1 MRPFEGMK
9 VVDLTHVLAGPF
21 STYQLAL
28 LGADVVKVE
37 APGLGEYMR
46 RRGADE
52 TLRKNLM
59 GDHYL
64 CQNANKRSLVVDLKS
79 ARGQEIVRR
88 LAAGADV
95 VVENYRAGVVD
106 RLNLGYEA
114 LAALNARLVYCS
126 LKAYGGTGPKGPL
139 PGWDHNIQ
147 AASGLMMATGTAA
160 VSPLKAGAPVIDYAS
175 GTMAAFAVT
184 AALLQRERTG
194 QGQFIDVSML
204 DTALMLMSPMV
215 ASNLRTGHAP
225 RPHGND
231 HDLAAGGCYETADG
245 EHIVLGAI
253 MQGQFE
259 TFCRLIGRPDL
270 AQDPR
275 FADVRE
281 QGPHRAE
288 LVAEIAVVMK
298 TRTADEW
305 ESLLGQAVPAVRVRG
320 LDEALGEAHLATRG
334 VLHTFNEVPG
344 VGPDVT
350 VPLAAF
356 TYAHDGPRAD
366 TPPPRLDQHTDEVLA
381 EIGFTAAEIEALRR
395 DGVIGAGDG
404 GMV

>member
-1 MRPFEGMK
+1 
-9 VVDLTHVLAGPF
+9 
-21 STYQLAL
+21 
-28 LGADVVKVE
+28 
-37 APGLGEYMR
+37 MR

-52 TLRKNLM
+52 TLRNKLM

-64 CQNANKRSLVVDLKS
+64 CQNANKRSLVVDLKNV
-79 ARGQEIVRR
+79 RGQEIVRR

-114 LAALNARLVYCS
+114 LAALNPRLVYCS
-126 LKAYGGTGPKGPL
+126 LKAYGTTGPKGRL

-147 AASGLMMATGTAA
+147 AASGLMMATGTTA
-160 VSPLKAGAPVIDYAS
+160 VAPLKTGAPVIDYAS
-175 GTMAAFAVT
+175 GAMAAFAVA

-215 ASNLRTGHAP
+215 ASCLMTGRAP

-245 EHIVLGAI
+245 ERIVLGAI

-270 AQDPR
+270 ARDRR

-288 LVAEIAVVMK
+288 LVAEIAAVMK

-305 ESLLGQAVPAVRVRG
+305 EALLGEAAPAVRVRG
-320 LDEALGEAHLATRG
+320 LDEALGEEHLASRG
-334 VLHTFNEVPG
+334 VLHAFDEVPG

-366 TPPPRLDQHTDEVLA
+366 TPPPRLGQHTNEVLA
-381 EIGFTAAEIEALRR
+381 EIGFAAAEIDALRR

-404 GMV
+404 GTV

>member
-1 MRPFEGMK
+1 MRPFEGMQ

-21 STYQLAL
+21 STCQLAL

-52 TLRKNLM
+52 ALCKNLM

-64 CQNANKRSLVVDLKS
+64 SQNANKRSLVVDLKT
-79 ARGQEIVRR
+79 ARGQDVVRR

-95 VVENYRAGVVD
+95 VVENYRTGVVD

-114 LAALNARLVYCS
+114 LAALNPRLVYCS
-126 LKAYGGTGPKGPL
+126 LKAYGATGPKAKL
-139 PGWDHNIQ
+139 PGWDHNVQ
-147 AASGLMMATGTAA
+147 AASGLMMTTGTESSA
-160 VSPLKAGAPVIDYAS
+160 PLKAGAPVIDYAS
-175 GTMAAFAVT
+175 GTMAAFAVA

-194 QGQFIDVSML
+194 KGQFIDVSML
-204 DTALMLMSPMV
+204 DTALMLMSPAV
-215 ASNLRTGHAP
+215 ASNLATGRAP

-231 HDLAAGGCYETADG
+231 HDLAAGSCYETSDG
-245 EHIVLGAI
+245 ERIMLGAI

-259 TFCRLIGRPDL
+259 TFCRLIGRADL
-270 AQDPR
+270 ARDPR

-288 LVAEIAVVMK
+288 LAAEIAAEMK
-298 TRTADEW
+298 TRSADEW
-305 ESLLGQAVPAVRVRG
+305 EALLGEAVPAVRVRG
-320 LDEALGEAHLATRG
+320 LDEALGEEQLASCG
-334 VLHTFNEVPG
+334 VLHTFAEVPG
-344 VGPDVT
+344 VGADVT

-356 TYAHDGPRAD
+356 TYAHGGPMAD
-366 TPPPRLDQHTDEVLA
+366 APPPRLDQHTDEVLG
-381 EIGFTAAEIEALRR
+381 EIGFTADEIETLRS
-395 DGVIGAGDG
+395 DGVVGNG
-404 GMV
+404 GGEAP

>member
-46 RRGADE
+46 QRGADE
-52 TLRKNLM
+52 VLRKNLM

-64 CQNANKRSLVVDLKS
+64 CQNANKRSLVVDLKT
-79 ARGQEIVRR
+79 ARGQDVVRL

-106 RLNLGYEA
+106 CLNLGYGA
-114 LAALNARLVYCS
+114 LAALNPRLVYCS
-126 LKAYGGTGPKGPL
+126 LKAYGATGSKGRL

-147 AASGLMMATGTAA
+147 AASGLMMATGTATTT
-160 VSPLKAGAPVIDYAS
+160 PLKTGAPVIDYAS
-175 GTMAAFAVT
+175 GTMAAFAVA

-194 QGQFIDVSML
+194 KGQFIDVSML

-215 ASNLRTGHAP
+215 ASCLMTGHAP
-225 RPHGND
+225 QPHGND
-231 HDLAAGGCYETADG
+231 HDLAAGGCYQTADG
-245 EHIVLGAI
+245 ECIVLGAI

-259 TFCRLIGRPDL
+259 SFCRLIGRPDL
-270 AQDPR
+270 ARDPR

-288 LVAEIAVVMK
+288 LVAEIAAVMM
-298 TRTADEW
+298 TRSADVW
-305 ESLLGQAVPAVRVRG
+305 ETLLGEVVPAVRVRG
-320 LDEALGEAHLATRG
+320 LDEALGEEQIASRG
-334 VLHTFNEVPG
+334 VLHTFDDVPG

-356 TYAHDGPRAD
+356 TYAHGGPRAD
-366 TPPPRLDQHTDEVLA
+366 TPPPRLDQHTDQVLA
-381 EIGFTAAEIEALRR
+381 EIGFSATEIVDLRR
-395 DGVIGAGDG
+395 DGVVGSGDG
-404 GMV
+404 GAA

>member
-52 TLRKNLM
+52 TLRNKLM

-64 CQNANKRSLVVDLKS
+64 CQNANKRSLVVDLKNV
-79 ARGQEIVRR
+79 RGQEIVRR

-114 LAALNARLVYCS
+114 LAALNPPARLLLAQGLWRHRAQGPAAGLGPQHS
-126 LKAYGGTGPKGPL
+126 GGVGADDGDRD
-139 PGWDHNIQ
+139 G
-147 AASGLMMATGTAA
+147 GG
-160 VSPLKAGAPVIDYAS
+160 GAPQDGRPGDRLRLGRHGARGVA
-175 GTMAAFAVT
+175 

-215 ASNLRTGHAP
+215 ASCLMTGRAP

-245 EHIVLGAI
+245 ERIVLGAI

-270 AQDPR
+270 ARDRR

-288 LVAEIAVVMK
+288 LVAEIAAVMK

-305 ESLLGQAVPAVRVRG
+305 EALLGEAAPAVRVRG
-320 LDEALGEAHLATRG
+320 LDEALGEEHLASRG
-334 VLHTFNEVPG
+334 VLHAFDEVPG

-366 TPPPRLDQHTDEVLA
+366 TPPPRLGQHTNEVLA
-381 EIGFTAAEIEALRR
+381 EIGFAAAEIDALRR

-404 GMV
+404 GTV

>member
-1 MRPFEGMK
+1 MRPFEGMQ

-21 STYQLAL
+21 STCQLAL

-52 TLRKNLM
+52 ALCKNLM

-64 CQNANKRSLVVDLKS
+64 SQNANKRSLVVDLKT
-79 ARGQEIVRR
+79 ARGQDVVRR

-95 VVENYRAGVVD
+95 VVENYRTGVVD

-114 LAALNARLVYCS
+114 LAALNPRLVYCS
-126 LKAYGGTGPKGPL
+126 LKAYGATGPKAKL
-139 PGWDHNIQ
+139 PGWDHNVQ
-147 AASGLMMATGTAA
+147 AASGLMMTTGTESSA
-160 VSPLKAGAPVIDYAS
+160 PLKAGAPVIDYAS
-175 GTMAAFAVT
+175 GTMAAFAVA

-194 QGQFIDVSML
+194 KGQFIDVSML
-204 DTALMLMSPMV
+204 DTALMLMSPAV
-215 ASNLRTGHAP
+215 ASNLATGRAP

-231 HDLAAGGCYETADG
+231 HDLAAGSCYETSDG
-245 EHIVLGAI
+245 ERIMLGAI

-259 TFCRLIGRPDL
+259 TFCRLIGRADL
-270 AQDPR
+270 ARDPR

-288 LVAEIAVVMK
+288 LAAEIAAEMK
-298 TRTADEW
+298 TRSADEW
-305 ESLLGQAVPAVRVRG
+305 EVLLGEAVPAVRVRG
-320 LDEALGEAHLATRG
+320 LDEALGEEQLASCG
-334 VLHTFNEVPG
+334 VLHTFAEVPG
-344 VGPDVT
+344 VGADVT

-356 TYAHDGPRAD
+356 TYAHGGPMAD
-366 TPPPRLDQHTDEVLA
+366 APPPRLDQHTDEVLG
-381 EIGFTAAEIEALRR
+381 EIGFTADEIETLRS
-395 DGVIGAGDG
+395 DGVVGNG
-404 GMV
+404 GGEAP

>member
-28 LGADVVKVE
+28 LGADVVKIE
-37 APGLGEYMR
+37 APGLGDYMR

-52 TLRKNLM
+52 ALRRKLM

-64 CQNANKRSLVVDLKS
+64 CQNANKRSLVVDLKNE
-79 ARGQEIVRR
+79 RGQDVVRR
-88 LAAGADV
+88 LATGADV
-95 VVENYRAGVVD
+95 VVENYRAGVVE

-114 LAALNARLVYCS
+114 LAALNPRLVYCS
-126 LKAYGGTGPKGPL
+126 LKAYGGTGPKGRL

-147 AASGLMMATGTAA
+147 AASGLMKVTGTERSA
-160 VSPLKAGAPVIDYAS
+160 PLKAGAPVIDYAS
-175 GTMAAFAVT
+175 GVMAAFAIA

-194 QGQFIDVSML
+194 KGQFIDVSML
-204 DTALMLMSPMV
+204 DTALMLMSPLV
-215 ASNLRTGHAP
+215 ASCLRTGRAP
-225 RPHGND
+225 QPHGND

-245 EHIVLGAI
+245 ERVMLGAI

-270 AQDPR
+270 ARDPR

-281 QGPHRAE
+281 QGPHRAA
-288 LVAEIAVVMK
+288 LATEIAAVMK

-305 ESLLGQAVPAVRVRG
+305 EALLGQAVPAVRVRG
-320 LDEALGEAHLATRG
+320 LDEALGEEQLAARG
-334 VLHTFNEVPG
+334 VLHTFAAVPG
-344 VGPDVT
+344 VGTDVT

-356 TYAHDGPRAD
+356 TYAHGGPRAD
-366 TPPPRLDQHTDEVLA
+366 FPPPRLDQHTDEVLA
-381 EIGFTAAEIEALRR
+381 EIGFVTAEIEALRH
-395 DGVIGAGDG
+395 DGVIGTGDG
-404 GMV
+404 EAS

>member
-28 LGADVVKVE
+28 LGADVVKIE

-52 TLRKNLM
+52 ALSKNLM

-64 CQNANKRSLVVDLKS
+64 SQNANKRSLVVNLKTS
-79 ARGQEIVRR
+79 RGQDVVRR

-114 LAALNARLVYCS
+114 LAALNPRLVYCS
-126 LKAYGGTGPKGPL
+126 LKAYGATGPKGGL
-139 PGWDHNIQ
+139 PGWDHNVQ
-147 AASGLMMATGTAA
+147 AASGLMMTTGTESSA
-160 VSPLKAGAPVIDYAS
+160 PLKAGAPVIDYAS
-175 GTMAAFAVT
+175 GTMAAFAIS

-194 QGQFIDVSML
+194 KGQFIDVSML
-204 DTALMLMSPMV
+204 DTALMLMSPLVGSCFM
-215 ASNLRTGHAP
+215 TGRAP
-225 RPHGND
+225 QPHGND
-231 HDLAAGGCYETADG
+231 HDLAAGSCYETADG
-245 EHIVLGAI
+245 EHIMLGAI

-259 TFCRLIGRPDL
+259 TFCRLIGRADL

-281 QGPHRAE
+281 QGPHRAA
-288 LVAEIAVVMK
+288 LAAEITVAMK
-298 TRTADEW
+298 ARTADEW
-305 ESLLGQAVPAVRVRG
+305 EALLGEAVPAVRVRG
-320 LDEALGEAHLATRG
+320 LDEALGEEQLLSRG
-334 VLHTFNEVPG
+334 VLHTFDEVPG
-344 VGPDVT
+344 VGADVT

-356 TYAHDGPRAD
+356 TYDHGGPRAD
-366 TPPPRLDQHTDEVLA
+366 APPPRLDQHTDEVMA
-381 EIGFTAAEIEALRR
+381 EIGFAADEIETLRR
-395 DGVIGAGDG
+395 EGVIGNG
-404 GMV
+404 GGEVS